1 MALGARTR
9 KGLMWIAWTV
19 LCVATAMLIGLK
31 VGRPLYYSD
40 GYQQVAGGDLKH
52 SGMLRWPTPSAEL
65 ELPGEV
71 AGRIARLP
79 DGRLIYGMLTEDG
92 TSDLVT
98 WHPERP
104 DVPPEPAYGLNTAH
118 NELAPAL
125 APDGRLYFASDRPD
139 SIGGY
144 DLFVTTL
151 TPRGFGR
158 ITPVLACNT
167 AFDETDPA
175 PDPSGSSLVF
185 VRIDRAIDNGND
197 GVLWRWLLDDPL
209 DPVEVFPELNRRKH
223 HVIDRDPV
231 FASDGASL
239 WFVRKEPGREL
250 AVSRSSR
257 LGDAFDTPSP
267 LSNEWSVQG
276 LRSPVPAADG
286 RSVAFVQ
293 QATASP
299 ESDGQKPAA
308 LWYVASAEELVP
320 WWPGQHWLEWLLLS
334 FALCSLLLLL
344 LLYFGQ
350 RWSTLDLV
358 AQCLLLSLLLHLLLF
373 LWLMG
378 VEIAGSLMPGN
389 DDDDSGMQVSI
400 VASTGMAS
408 AAAAGDAYDV
418 VAKVERTVRER
429 SFDVAEPGS
438 STSRA
443 ELESTNSLAVDSGT
457 YQVEPVQ
464 GEAQE
469 QPETSL
475 DDAAAQAEKR
485 SGTDAAAA
493 LEQAQLSSVEQT
505 QLAAEQAAARSASQN
520 AASDA
525 QIVKVATPGSGV
537 ERAAARMVELQ
548 SGDAASAMPIHAG
561 PATEAAPTAPAL
573 LDAATAGT
581 PVAANRRADA
591 EAAPVGMTSQAT
603 IANAPAAATMAEP
616 SRGSR
621 AKSTPENVAMPT
633 STVGRRSGGLVKAA
647 APSRSVAVAGPRNMA
662 RPTMPLRGDLA
673 ASSAPQPSKTASTP
687 APRAA
692 VAAAAVTAPA
702 MPETSMLR
710 AERTSRSG
718 SRSLPEVRLLTPG
731 SALRRSAPS
740 IAMRGPNAM
749 SVPNAVR
756 HGGLKVALRD
766 PGAPSRTEQ
775 PVTEHATA
783 ATAAIVAKVSELPTQ
798 PSVNHAF
805 APRRDASRRS
815 SRAGAFAERFPVTPP
830 LSRLLRAEP
839 RRSSLPAAPQP
850 AVAESAYSNRFGP
863 AKAKA
868 LERFG
873 GTTETERAVR
883 DGLRYLASIQN
894 NNGSWG
900 DQEDFDGKYGFVYVG
915 KTALCVLAFLGAGH
929 TPTSGTEHSQVVT
942 DAVNHLIAIQD
953 EDTGAFGA
961 SSCYGHGI
969 ASYALAECYGLT
981 KNKRFGDR
989 LAQPLEDAL
998 TWILANQGP
1007 RRDVV
1012 NRGGWGYFS
1021 PGLRREDSYARV
1033 SVSSWM
1039 IMALESARLSG
1050 VELPE
1055 DVLPAARQYLELS
1068 YDRPRGWFRY
1078 NHQRRR
1084 LTSGWPTLPAST
1096 PAAAFCLMLLGKDPE
1111 HEMIEVAADYT
1122 VDRRPRRYRRYR
1134 DDDFVLQGQGNVYFW
1149 YYGSLCCFLKGGDAW
1164 EKWNAR
1170 LSTVLPAAQAKDG
1183 SFPPIDVY
1191 AEEAGDSRRD
1201 RSYTTAMCVLSLEVY
1216 YRYFTPLL
1224 LGR

>member
-1 MALGARTR
+1 
-9 KGLMWIAWTV
+9 MWIAWTV

-40 GYQQVAGGDLKH
+40 GYQQVAGGELAS
-52 SGMLRWPTPSAEL
+52 SGMLRWNTPEAEM
-65 ELPGEV
+65 ELPGAV
-71 AGRIARLP
+71 TGRVARLP
-79 DGRLIYGMLTEDG
+79 DGRLIYGMVREDG

-98 WHPERP
+98 WHPDRP
-104 DVPPEPAYGLNTAH
+104 DVPPEPAYGLNTEH
-118 NELAPAL
+118 NELAPAVG
-125 APDGRLYFASDRPD
+125 ADGRIYFASDRPD

-144 DLFVTTL
+144 DLFVTTM

-158 ITPVLACNT
+158 CEPILACNT

-175 PDPSGSSLVF
+175 PDPHGASIVF
-185 VRIDRAIDNGND
+185 VRIDRAIDDGND
-197 GVLWRWLLDDPL
+197 GVLWRWRIGDPL
-209 DPVEVFPELNRRKH
+209 DPVEVFPQLNRRKEH
-223 HVIDRDPV
+223 IIDRDPA
-231 FASDGASL
+231 FAADGASL
-239 WFVRKEPGREL
+239 WFVRKEQGRQL
-250 AVSRSSR
+250 TVSRSSR
-257 LGDAFDTPSP
+257 LGDTFDAPSS
-267 LSNEWSVQG
+267 LSEPWG
-276 LRSPVPAADG
+276 TTALRSPLPLPGG
-286 RSVAFVQ
+286 RTVAFVQ
-293 QATASP
+293 QQTEGHPSLYFV
-299 ESDGQKPAA
+299 G
-308 LWYVASAEELVP
+308 SAEELVP

-358 AQCLLLSLLLHLLLF
+358 AQCILLSLLLHLLLF

-378 VEIAGSLMPGN
+378 VEIAGSLLPGS

-418 VAKVERTVRER
+418 VAKVERTVREQN
-429 SFDVAEPGS
+429 FEVADPGT
-438 STSRA
+438 STSRS
-443 ELESTNSLAVDSGT
+443 ELKNAASLEVDNGN

-464 GEAQE
+464 NAEQDQQQQE
-469 QPETSL
+469 FA
-475 DDAAAQAEKR
+475 DAAAEAALRE
-485 SGTDAAAA
+485 GTDASAS
-493 LEQAQLSSVEQT
+493 LEQAQLSAIEQT
-505 QLAAEQAAARSASQN
+505 QLAAEQAAARNATSS
-520 AASDA
+520 AASNA

-537 ERAAARMVELQ
+537 TRATGRMVELAN
-548 SGDAASAMPIHAG
+548 GDAASAMPIHAG

-581 PVAANRRADA
+581 PVASATKADA
-591 EAAPVGMTSQAT
+591 EAAPVGMTSAAT
-603 IANAPAAATMAEP
+603 LANAPAAATLTDP
-616 SRGSR
+616 TRGSQQAR
-621 AKSTPENVAMPT
+621 SAEDVAMP
-633 STVGRRSGGLVKAA
+633 SSAVGRSSGDLIATEASK
-647 APSRSVAVAGPRNMA
+647 RIVAVAGPRKLA
-662 RPTMPLRGDLA
+662 LPTMPLRGE
-673 ASSAPQPSKTASTP
+673 SGGSRSPQPMPTP
-687 APRAA
+687 SRPSPRAA
-692 VAAAAVTAPA
+692 VAALQVTAPA
-702 MPETSMLR
+702 MPGMSSLQAR
-710 AERTSRSG
+710 RTSRAG
-718 SRSLPEVRLLTPG
+718 ARALPQERMSPPG

-740 IAMRGPNAM
+740 IAMRGPSALH
-749 SVPNAVR
+749 VPNAVR
-756 HGGLKVALRD
+756 HGGVAVALRD
-766 PGAPSRTEQ
+766 PGVTTPAVGKPTARQTTPSE
-775 PVTEHATA
+775 
-783 ATAAIVAKVSELPTQ
+783 AAIVARTSDLPSQ
-798 PSVNHAF
+798 PIRNHSF
-805 APRRDASRRS
+805 APKRDANRRS
-815 SRAGAFAERFPVTPP
+815 STAGAFAERFGVTPP
-830 LSRLLRAEP
+830 STRLARAEP
-839 RRSSLPAAPQP
+839 RPGSLPAAPQP
-850 AVAESAYSNRFGP
+850 AVADSAYSNRFGP

-900 DQEDFDGKYGFVYVG
+900 DQKDFDGKYGFVYVG
-915 KTALCVLAFLGAGH
+915 KTGLCVLAFLGAGH
-929 TPTSGTEHSQVVT
+929 TPTSDTEYSGVVT
-942 DAVNHLIAIQD
+942 DAVNHLLAIQD
-953 EDTGAFGA
+953 DDTGAFGA

-969 ASYALAECYGLT
+969 ASYAIAECFGLT
-981 KNKRFGDR
+981 KTRRFGDKLR
-989 LAQPLEDAL
+989 RPLEDAL

-1021 PGLRREDSYARV
+1021 PGLRAEDSYARV

-1068 YDRPRGWFRY
+1068 YDRPNGWFRY
-1078 NHQRRR
+1078 NHQRKR
-1084 LTSGWPTLPAST
+1084 LNSGWPTLPAST
-1096 PAAAFCLMLLGKDPE
+1096 PAAAFCLMLLGKDSD
-1111 HEMIEVAADYT
+1111 HEMVEVAVDYT
-1122 VDRRPRRYRRYR
+1122 VQRRPRGYRRYR

-1149 YYGSLCCFLKGGDAW
+1149 YYGSLCCFLKGGAQW
-1164 EKWNAR
+1164 EQWNAR

-1191 AEEAGDSRRD
+1191 ADEAGDTRRD